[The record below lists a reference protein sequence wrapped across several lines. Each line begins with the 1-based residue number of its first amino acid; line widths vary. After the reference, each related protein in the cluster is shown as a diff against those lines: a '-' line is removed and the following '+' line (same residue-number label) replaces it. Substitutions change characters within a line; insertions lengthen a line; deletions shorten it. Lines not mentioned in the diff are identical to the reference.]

1 MPETSLSKG
10 ELQVIDLDRFEFEVE
25 CPQCGFAT
33 KIFYRDA
40 RLRDVLICRGCKA
53 NIQLDDRM
61 NECRKA
67 KRQIDAAMRELESS
81 IASLNTT
88 ITLRF

>member
-1 MPETSLSKG
+1 M
-10 ELQVIDLDRFEFEVE
+10 IDLDRFEFVVE
-25 CPQCGFAT
+25 CPKCSFTT

-53 NIQLDDRM
+53 NIQLDDHM

-67 KRQIDAAMRELESS
+67 RRQFNAAMQELKD
-81 IASLNTT
+81 ALAKLNTT

>member
-1 MPETSLSKG
+1 M
-10 ELQVIDLDRFEFEVE
+10 IDLDRFEFVVE
-25 CPQCGFAT
+25 CPKCSFTT

-53 NIQLDDRM
+53 NIQLDDHM

-67 KRQIDAAMRELESS
+67 RRQFNAAMQKLKD
-81 IASLNTT
+81 ALAKLNTT

>member
-1 MPETSLSKG
+1 M
-10 ELQVIDLDRFEFEVE
+10 INLDQFEFEVD
-25 CPQCGFAT
+25 CPRCSFAT

-53 NIQLDDRM
+53 NIQLDDHM
-61 NECRKA
+61 NQCRKA
-67 KRQIDAAMRELESS
+67 RRQVNTAMEELEDAL
-81 IASLNTT
+81 ASLNNT

>member
-1 MPETSLSKG
+1 
-10 ELQVIDLDRFEFEVE
+10 VIDLDRFEFVVE
-25 CPQCGFAT
+25 CPKCSFTT

-53 NIQLDDRM
+53 NIQLDDHM

-67 KRQIDAAMRELESS
+67 RRQFNAAMQELKD
-81 IASLNTT
+81 ALAKLNTT

>member
-1 MPETSLSKG
+1 M
-10 ELQVIDLDRFEFEVE
+10 INLDRFEFEVE
-25 CPQCGFAT
+25 CPKCSFAT

-53 NIQLDDRM
+53 NIQLDDHM

-67 KRQIDAAMRELESS
+67 LQQFHTAMQELEET
-81 IASLNTT
+81 IAKLNNIT
-88 ITLRF
+88 IRL

>member
-1 MPETSLSKG
+1 M
-10 ELQVIDLDRFEFEVE
+10 IDLDRFEFEVE
-25 CPQCGFAT
+25 CPKCSFAT

-53 NIQLDDRM
+53 NVQLDDHM

-67 KRQIDAAMRELESS
+67 RRQFHTAMQELEET
-81 IASLNTT
+81 IAKLNNIT
-88 ITLRF
+88 IRL

>member
-1 MPETSLSKG
+1 M
-10 ELQVIDLDRFEFEVE
+10 IDLDRFDFEVE
-25 CPQCGFAT
+25 CPKCSFAT

-53 NIQLDDRM
+53 NIQLNDHM

-67 KRQIDAAMRELESS
+67 RRQFHTVMQELENA
-81 IASLNTT
+81 IAKLNNIT
-88 ITLRF
+88 IRL

>member
-1 MPETSLSKG
+1 
-10 ELQVIDLDRFEFEVE
+10 VIDIDRLEFEVE
-25 CPQCGFAT
+25 CPECTFAT

-61 NECRKA
+61 NECRKV
-67 KRQIDAAMRELESS
+67 RQQVSAAMQELGD
-81 IASLNTT
+81 ALNNLNRTV
-88 ITLRF
+88 TLRF

>member
-1 MPETSLSKG
+1 M
-10 ELQVIDLDRFEFEVE
+10 INLDRFEFEVE
-25 CPQCGFAT
+25 CPKCSFAS

-53 NIQLDDRM
+53 NIQLNDHM

-67 KRQIDAAMRELESS
+67 RRQFHTAIQELEEA
-81 IASLNTT
+81 IARLNNIT
-88 ITLRF
+88 IKI